1 MPAKS
6 FVVENPT
13 LIRGRVYKEIK
24 RDILSGSIPPGSRLL
39 EGRLAKELKV
49 SRTPVREA
57 LHVLEM
63 EGFLE
68 SFPRVGYRVRQITWE
83 EALEIY
89 EIRALLEPL
98 AAKKAME
105 NNDQSYID
113 LLQQAIMK
121 SEAACREDR
130 LDVFFHYDEVFDEVI
145 IRASGMKTLLGLWAT
160 LRQRLKLYRMQVQSS
175 VSIRLK
181 AVKGHRRIVKCL
193 KAGDAAAVK
202 AAIRAHLDDF
212 KRDVRGVTPDWAG
225 SEEFGMKK

>member
-1 MPAKS
+1 M
-6 FVVENPT
+6 
-13 LIRGRVYKEIK
+13 YKEIK
-24 RDILSGSIPPGSRLL
+24 RSILSGSIPPGSRLL

-68 SFPRVGYRVRQITWE
+68 SFPRVGYQVRQITWA
-83 EALEIY
+83 EAVEIY
-89 EIRALLEPL
+89 EIRSLLEPL
-98 AAKKAME
+98 AASKAME
-105 NNDQSYID
+105 NDDQSYID

-121 SEAACREDR
+121 SEAAYREDR
-130 LDVFFHYDEVFDEVI
+130 LDLFFHYDEVFDEVI

-193 KAGDAAAVK
+193 KARDAAAVR
-202 AAIRAHLDDF
+202 AAIQAHLDDF
-212 KRDVRGVTPDWAG
+212 KRDVRKVTPDWARG
-225 SEEFGMKK
+225 EDFGTKM